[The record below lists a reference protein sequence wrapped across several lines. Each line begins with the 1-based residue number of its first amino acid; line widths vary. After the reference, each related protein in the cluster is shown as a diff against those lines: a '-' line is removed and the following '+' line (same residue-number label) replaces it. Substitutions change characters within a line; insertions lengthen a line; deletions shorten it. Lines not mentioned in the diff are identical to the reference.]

1 MNVLSSFKQV
11 TTFIFDVDGVLT
23 DGTVLVLES
32 GEMAR
37 SMNIKDGYAL
47 QLAIKKGYRIF
58 IVSGSA
64 RSAVEK
70 RMNYLGINDVYFG
83 VKDKAAF
90 IAGLAARHGFNLADC
105 LFMGDD
111 IPDLPVLGSVGL
123 GCYPADAV
131 NDIKAAA
138 QYISSKGGG
147 EGCVR
152 DVIEKVLKINGHW
165 ETIPTIASM

>member
-1 MNVLSSFKQV
+1 MNVLSSFKKV

-23 DGTVLVLES
+23 DGKVLVLES

-37 SMNIKDGYAL
+37 SMNVKDGYAL
-47 QLAIKKGYRIF
+47 QLAIKKGYHIF

-70 RMNYLGINDVYFG
+70 RMNYLGIRDVFFS
-83 VKDKAAF
+83 VKDKGAF
-90 IAGLAARHGFNLADC
+90 VADLAIQHGFDVATC

-111 IPDLPVLGSVGL
+111 MPDLPVFGRVGL
-123 GCYPADAV
+123 GCCPADAV
-131 NDIKAAA
+131 NDIKAVA
-138 QYISSKGGG
+138 QYISSKKGGD
-147 EGCVR
+147 GCVR

-165 ETIPTIASM
+165 ETAPTIAST